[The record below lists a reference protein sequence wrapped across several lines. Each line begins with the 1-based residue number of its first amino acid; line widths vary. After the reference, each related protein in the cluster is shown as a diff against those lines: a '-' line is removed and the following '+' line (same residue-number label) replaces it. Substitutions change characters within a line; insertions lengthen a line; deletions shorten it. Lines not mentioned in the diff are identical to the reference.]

1 MILILLTKV
10 GLFDDE
16 TSGNEGNRNE
26 EFAGKNDYHT
36 GKFDYGLMV
45 QKISRIF

>member
-16 TSGNEGNRNE
+16 TSGNEENRNQE
-26 EFAGKNDYHT
+26 LAGKNDYNT

-45 QKISRIF
+45 